1 MLTIAGLENGQNVLV
16 DGSMRN
22 ASWYLNY
29 ISDLRHQ
36 FPYLKV
42 GGQTR
47 PDQTAATSVVTRLLF
62 SPTSPCHLYS

>member
-1 MLTIAGLENGQNVLV
+1 VLTIAGLENGQNVLV

-47 PDQTAATSVVTRLLF
+47 PEQSRTE
-62 SPTSPCHLYS
+62 